1 MASKS
6 CGSARVVCA
15 DADCA
20 DARTNAPANPMAAPT
35 ASRPTADETDA
46 RETIIA
52 RYRAANAYINEGLIR
67 CDADAVVPSAS
78 GRTRRDWMRAFL
90 PQIDHPEQAFEAI
103 HVAGTSGKG
112 SVCTMIAAILQ
123 AAGVRTGLHV
133 SPYLQ
138 VATEKL
144 WVDGVLAS
152 ADQYAALVD
161 DLRPAAE
168 AFRGP
173 EVPMHGIASVALCLE
188 HFRRERVELG
198 VIEVGVGGRNDLT
211 HVLRTRV
218 AVITNVGLD
227 HEKTLGPTLADIAG
241 HKAGIIEGASCAV
254 VHAPN
259 ESDAGLLACR
269 AEAARSSTPLREIR
283 PGRDY
288 RTLAPS
294 DDGHVRLDF
303 YGHRLNLEAVE
314 LAMLGPFQ
322 AANAAMAIAAC
333 EQADPEGTQVDEAA
347 VREGLACARLP
358 GRLEYVQSE
367 GGVGVLLDG
376 AHNPDKLAALV
387 AALKARGEKR
397 LHLVFGGLASKA
409 PGAALPELIARATSV
424 TFTEP
429 RVYAKTARSADELWH
444 ELGRDHARAA
454 ALPHCPE
461 AVAHALA
468 QAAAGDLVLVTGSIY
483 LVGEARGRWFAED
496 DVLLGRSSWPVRA
509 DR

>member
-1 MASKS
+1 
-6 CGSARVVCA
+6 
-15 DADCA
+15 
-20 DARTNAPANPMAAPT
+20 MAAPT
-35 ASRPTADETDA
+35 ASTPTPDETGR
-46 RETIIA
+46 REEIA
-52 RYRAANAYINEGLIR
+52 RYRKANAYINEGLIR
-67 CDADAVVPSAS
+67 CDADAVAPAS

-90 PQIDHPEQAFEAI
+90 PQIGHPEQAFEAI

-152 ADQYAALVD
+152 ADQYGALVD

-173 EVPMHGIASVALCLE
+173 DVPMHGIASVALCLE

-211 HVLRTRV
+211 NVLRTRV
-218 AVITNVGLD
+218 AVVTNVGLD

-241 HKAGIIEGASCAV
+241 HKAGIIEHAGCAV
-254 VHAPN
+254 VHAPDDK
-259 ESDAGLLACR
+259 DAGLLACR
-269 AEAARSSTPLREIR
+269 AEAARTSTPLREVQ

-288 RTLAPS
+288 RPLPS
-294 DDGHVRLDF
+294 DDGRVRLDF
-303 YGHRLNLEAVE
+303 YGRRLKLEAVE

-322 AANAAMAIAAC
+322 ATNAALAIAAC
-333 EQADPEGTQVDEAA
+333 EQADPEGTHVDEAA
-347 VREGLACARLP
+347 VREGLAQARLP
-358 GRLEYVQSE
+358 GRLERLPSE
-367 GGVGVLLDG
+367 DGVDVLLDG

-387 AALKARGEKR
+387 AALSATGNER

-409 PGAALPELIARATSV
+409 PGAALPKLIARATTV

-429 RVYAKTARSADELWH
+429 RVYAKTARPADELLR
-444 ELGRDHARAA
+444 ELGRDHARAT
-454 ALPHCPE
+454 ALPRCAD
-461 AVAHALA
+461 AVAYALDG
-468 QAAAGDLVLVTGSIY
+468 AAPGDLVLVTGSIY

-496 DVLLGRSSWPVRA
+496 EVLLGRSSWPVRA
-509 DR
+509 KP